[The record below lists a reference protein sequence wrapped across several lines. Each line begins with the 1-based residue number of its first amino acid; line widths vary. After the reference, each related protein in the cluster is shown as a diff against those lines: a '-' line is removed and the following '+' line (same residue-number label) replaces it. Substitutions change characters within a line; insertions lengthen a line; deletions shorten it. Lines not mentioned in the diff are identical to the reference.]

1 MTKFALKTLKYGMCS
16 ALALTA
22 GSGLALAQEAADAEA
37 EDTKRLNRVTVTAQ
51 RREETALS
59 VPLSVSAFDSET
71 LQTLAVNNITEV
83 TKLTPNITIEVA
95 RGTNSTISA
104 FIRGVGQQDPIPGF
118 EPGVGIYVDD
128 VYLARPQ
135 GAVLEVYDVERVEVL
150 RGPQGTLYGRN
161 TIGGAVKYVTKSINP
176 DEATLGILGTY
187 GTFNQVDLV
196 VKASVPITDRF
207 RVGAAAAHFGRDG
220 FGENLFL
227 GIDNYNKDIVTGRLS
242 AELDV
247 TDDIQIRLAGDWM
260 EDTSNA
266 RQGSRLIPGQFSGAQ
281 LLDDVFDTQ
290 AGLNVV
296 DQFVEAYGGSAIVE
310 WRVNENLTLKNIFS
324 YREDFSSSPIDF
336 DSLPAQD
343 VEVPVFYEN
352 DQLSEEFQ
360 ILWNSDRLN
369 GIVGFYY
376 LNANAASTFD
386 VLLGLTGDLL
396 GLPGL
401 NAQTLGDV
409 NTDTWSVF
417 ADFTYDLTD
426 QISVSLGGRYTE
438 DTRNSTILRTTFLGG
453 FSDVFRGAAVP
464 IATTSDFNGEETF
477 RDFNPRVSLAWQ
489 PNADNNL
496 YFTYSQGFKGGS
508 FDPRGQSSAA
518 PDLDGDGD
526 IDSDDVFNFLLFQ
539 PETVDSFEIGWKTSQ
554 LDGRLT
560 SNAAVFY
567 TDYTDVQV
575 PGSVGVD
582 TDGDGVNDTFAG
594 ITSNAGAATIWGIE
608 WDVFFNVGSD
618 IFTDGDYFDLYMT
631 LGYIDAQ
638 YDEFIDAFGV
648 DIADI
653 ATFQNTP
660 DFTGTWR
667 ATYGTPV
674 DFGFTEGQ
682 LNLNTLVSF
691 RTETSQFEVESP
703 LLDQPAFALWDASI
717 RYDDARGNWFAMIN
731 AKNILNEE
739 YIIAG
744 YDFVAEGPNNTF
756 TPTLGLEGSLLGF
769 FGDPRTVTFT
779 IGINY

>member
-1 MTKFALKTLKYGMCS
+1 MKSRSFKTLQLGVCS
-16 ALALTA
+16 ALALSL
-22 GSGLALAQEAADAEA
+22 GNGLALAQENQD
-37 EDTKRLNRVTVTAQ
+37 DDSDQTRTLNKVTVTAQ
-51 RREETALS
+51 RREETAIS

-83 TKLTPNITIEVA
+83 TKLTPNITVEVA
-95 RGTNSTISA
+95 RGSNSTISA

-118 EPGVGIYVDD
+118 EPGVGLYVDD

-161 TIGGAVKYVTKSINP
+161 TIGGAVKYVTKGIDPEN
-176 DEATLGILGTY
+176 ATLGLLGTY

-196 VKASVPITDRF
+196 LKGSVPLGDKF
-207 RVGAAAAHFGRDG
+207 RVGGAVAHFGRDG
-220 FGENLFL
+220 FGENRFL
-227 GIDNYNKDIVTGRLS
+227 GIDNYNKDIITARLS

-247 TDDIQIRLAGDWM
+247 TDTFQVKLAGDWLQ
-260 EDTSNA
+260 DQSNA
-266 RQGSRLIPGQFSGAQ
+266 RQGSRLIPGQFSGAPI
-281 LLDDVFDTQ
+281 LDDVFDTL
-290 AGLNVV
+290 AGLDVV
-296 DQFVEAYGGSAIVE
+296 DQFVEAYGGSAVVE
-310 WRVNENLTLKNIFS
+310 WNINDNITLKNIVA
-324 YREDFSSSPIDF
+324 YREDNSSSPIDF
-336 DSLPAQD
+336 DSLRAQD

-352 DQLSEEFQ
+352 DQFSEEFQ
-360 ILWNSDRLN
+360 ILYNSDRLN

-396 GLPGL
+396 NLPGL

-417 ADFTYDLTD
+417 ADFTYDITD
-426 QISVSLGGRYTE
+426 QIAVSLGGRYTE
-438 DTRNSTILRTTFLGG
+438 DTRDSTILRTTFIGG
-453 FSDVFRGAAVP
+453 FSDVFGGNAIP

-477 RDFNPRVSLAWQ
+477 RDFNPRVSLSYQ
-489 PNADNNL
+489 PNEDNNF

-526 IDSDDVFNFLLFQ
+526 IDGEDVFNFLLFQ
-539 PETVDSFEIGWKTSQ
+539 PETVDSFELGWKTSQ
-554 LDGRLT
+554 WNGRVT

-608 WDVFFNVGSD
+608 WDVFFNVAND
-618 IFTDGDYFDLYMT
+618 IFRDGDFFDVYMT
-631 LGYIDAQ
+631 LGYIDAE

-667 ATYGTPV
+667 ANYSTPV
-674 DFGFTEGQ
+674 DLGFTDGQ

-691 RTETSQFEVESP
+691 RTETAQFEVESP
-703 LLDQPAFALWDASI
+703 LLDQPAFALWDAGL
-717 RYDDARGNWFAMIN
+717 RYDDGDGRWFFMVN
-731 AKNILNEE
+731 AKNILDEE
-739 YIIAG
+739 YIVAG

-779 IGINY
+779 IGLNY